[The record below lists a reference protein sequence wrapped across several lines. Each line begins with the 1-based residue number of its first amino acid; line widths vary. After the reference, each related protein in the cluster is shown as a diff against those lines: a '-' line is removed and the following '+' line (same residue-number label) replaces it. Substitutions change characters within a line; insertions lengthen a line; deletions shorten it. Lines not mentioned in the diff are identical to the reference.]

1 MDRVAAASSAAS
13 TSRTG
18 QMPSV
23 FLNGNAQRC
32 REEFGP
38 SGSNPQC
45 AIGYVF
51 VKPVMLF
58 SFTIRTEKYVAWI

>member
-1 MDRVAAASSAAS
+1 
-13 TSRTG
+13 
-18 QMPSV
+18 MPSV